1 MQYSIKLTEDFFQIF
16 SYMDTN
22 HDVQR
27 YFFEAIK
34 HRLAKNI
41 SLVDEIANLL
51 NVSNDSAYRRIRGE
65 KLLDIQEVA
74 ALCQRYNI
82 SFDGFLG
89 LNANAVNFEY
99 KAVDDDFHFFQ
110 YLEYI
115 HSRLALINQFETKDL
130 YFAAKDI
137 PFFHHFQF
145 PGLAYFKSYFWMRS
159 ILEYE
164 EYEHKVFAI
173 EEVPDEIAEWAP
185 KIWQTYK
192 KTPCTEIWSNESINI
207 TLRQIE
213 YCWEC
218 GLFKD
223 QEEAILLCEEMQTML
238 SHIQKEARIGNKFQY
253 NSDALKEGADFKLYY
268 NEVTI
273 SDNTIFFK
281 MDDQELTF
289 ITHNL
294 FNILTTSNQH
304 FCQQTFAYL
313 QKILQKSTLISGVSE
328 KDRSI
333 FFRNMQ
339 NKVGALKEKIS

>member
-1 MQYSIKLTEDFFQIF
+1 
-16 SYMDTN
+16 MDSSL
-22 HDVQR
+22 DVQR
-27 YFFEAIK
+27 YFFDTIK
-34 HRLAKNI
+34 NKLPKNI
-41 SLVDEIANLL
+41 SLVDEIANQL

-65 KLLDIQEVA
+65 KLLDFQEVA
-74 ALCQRYNI
+74 TLCQGFQI
-82 SFDGFLG
+82 SLDGILG
-89 LNANAVNFEY
+89 LQSKAVNFEY
-99 KAVDDDFHFFQ
+99 NAVDEEFHFFQ

-115 HSRLALINQFETKDL
+115 HSRLELINQFDSKDL

-145 PGLAYFKSYFWMRS
+145 SGLAYFKCFFWMKL
-159 ILEYE
+159 ILEYDD
-164 EYEHKVFAI
+164 YENKTFSI
-173 EEVPDEIAEWAP
+173 QDVPVEIADLAP
-185 KIWQTYK
+185 KIWFTYK

-218 GLFKD
+218 GLFD
-223 QEEAILLCEEMQTML
+223 SNHEAILLCDEMEMML
-238 SHIQKEARIGNKFQY
+238 NHIQKQARLGNKFQY
-253 NSDALKEGADFKLYY
+253 GSDAVKEGAEFKLYY

-294 FNILTTSNQH
+294 FNILTTSNKQ
-304 FCQQTFAYL
+304 FCNQTYQYL
-313 QKILQKSTLISGVSE
+313 HKILQKSALISGVSE

-339 NKVGALKEKIS
+339 VKVNTLRDKIS